1 MSLLEDYRKIA
12 GNDIIEKIIQ
22 EAQPLQGKYI
32 THVNSTYYGGGV
44 AEILDSLIY
53 LMNEIGIHAGWR
65 LLKGNENF
73 FQATKLFHNGCQGEK
88 IELIPEIKK
97 IYEETNRRNSKFMHL
112 EQSDV
117 IIIHDPQVLPLIGY
131 YPKNQ
136 PWLWRCHID
145 LTAPDAALWQYL
157 QNFIKKYDRVIVS
170 DKAYKKSDLQVSQE
184 VIMPSIDPLHE
195 KNRKLSLEQAK
206 KIISSLGINI
216 QKPIVSQ
223 ISRFDYWKDPIGVI
237 EAFQKAKKKVD
248 CQLVLLGNYATD
260 DPEGYEMHKRVC
272 QKAEGIEDI
281 KILAN
286 VKNNNSA
293 VNALQTFSTVVIQ
306 KSIREGFGLTV
317 SESLWKKTPVIG
329 GKAGGISNQIV
340 EGENGY
346 LVDSVDQCAQR
357 IVELLKDEKKRKKM
371 GENGREYIRKNFLI
385 TRHLLDYLRVFK
397 RTLGILN

>member
-1 MSLLEDYRKIA
+1 MSLLENYRKIA
-12 GNDIIEKIIQ
+12 GNDIIEEIIQ
-22 EAQPLQGKYI
+22 EAKPLQGKYI

-53 LMNEIGIHAGWR
+53 LMNEIGIYAGWR

-73 FQATKLFHNGCQGEK
+73 FQATKLFHNGCQGKK
-88 IELIPEIKK
+88 IKLTPEIKGV
-97 IYEETNRRNSKFMHL
+97 YEETNRRNSKFMHL
-112 EQSDV
+112 EQSDA
-117 IIIHDPQVLPLIGY
+117 IIIHDPQVLPLIDY

-157 QNFIKKYDRVIVS
+157 RNFIEKYDRVIVS
-170 DKAYKKSDLQVSQE
+170 DKAYKKSDLQSPQE
-184 VIMPSIDPLHE
+184 IIMPSIDPLHE
-195 KNRKLSLEQAK
+195 KNKKLSLGQAR
-206 KIISSLGINI
+206 KIISSLGINT

-237 EAFQKAKKKVD
+237 EAFQKAKKKAD

-260 DPEGYEMHKRVC
+260 DPEGYEMHEKVC
-272 QKAEGIEDI
+272 RRAKGRKDI

-286 VKNNNSA
+286 VKNNNSV
-293 VNALQTFSTVVIQ
+293 VNALQTFSAIVLQ

-317 SESLWKKTPVIG
+317 SESLWKETPVIG
-329 GKAGGISNQIV
+329 GKTGGISNQIV

-346 LVDSVDQCAQR
+346 LVKGVDQCAQR
-357 IVELLKDEKKRKKM
+357 VVELLKDEKKRKKM
-371 GENGREYIRKNFLI
+371 GENGREYVRKNFLI
-385 TRHLLDYLRVFK
+385 TRHLLDYLRIFK
-397 RTLGILN
+397 KTLGILN